1 MVKHNYDVSEC
12 RQAYTLPTTQQ
23 PLLIFTQ
30 LRFHSLHREDS
41 AKTNIKA
48 GILTSLHS
56 HDTFPPETEKPKKH
70 SSGQW
75 PVVTE
80 HKGAYSCGTVGDSHS
95 VPFQSHIRRTFT
107 VQIYKHFSK
116 LQRKNGII
124 KKKNL
129 SKQTFILTFATVLN
143 IFEKI

>member
-1 MVKHNYDVSEC
+1 MPYQTSRKSCRNQSMVKHNYDVSEC
-12 RQAYTLPTTQQ
+12 RQANYTADYISTASYIYTITLP
-23 PLLIFTQ
+23 LLTSR
-30 LRFHSLHREDS
+30 RFRKD
-41 AKTNIKA
+41 NIKA

-95 VPFQSHIRRTFT
+95 VPFQSRIRRTFT

-116 LQRKNGII
+116 LQ
-124 KKKNL
+124 KKTAL
-129 SKQTFILTFATVLN
+129 
-143 IFEKI
+143 

>member
-1 MVKHNYDVSEC
+1 MSSSISH
-12 RQAYTLPTTQQ
+12 LLTTYQ
-23 PLLIFTQ
+23 PLLIITQ

-41 AKTNIKA
+41 AKTKIKA

-124 KKKNL
+124 KKKICPNKHL
-129 SKQTFILTFATVLN
+129 YLLLQLC
-143 IFEKI
+143 